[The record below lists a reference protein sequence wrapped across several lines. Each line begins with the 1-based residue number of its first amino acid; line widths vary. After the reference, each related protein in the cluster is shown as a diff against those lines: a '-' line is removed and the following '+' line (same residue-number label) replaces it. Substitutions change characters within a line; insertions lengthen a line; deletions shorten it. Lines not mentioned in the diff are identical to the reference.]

1 MQYWSWWSCS
11 AGAQEGP
18 LEKASDDGGGAAAA
32 CGGGGCWWVWAVS
45 PIFFVAY
52 CSLYLLLRLLL
63 TDHNQALQH
72 HNIF

>member
-32 CGGGGCWWVWAVS
+32 CGGGGCWWV
-45 PIFFVAY
+45 
-52 CSLYLLLRLLL
+52 
-63 TDHNQALQH
+63 
-72 HNIF
+72 